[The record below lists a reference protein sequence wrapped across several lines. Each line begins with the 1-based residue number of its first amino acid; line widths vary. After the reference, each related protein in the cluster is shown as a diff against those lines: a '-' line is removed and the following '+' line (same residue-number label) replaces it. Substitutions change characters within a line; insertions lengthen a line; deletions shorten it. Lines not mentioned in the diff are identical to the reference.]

1 MTGDE
6 QALETAGQAAELTA
20 RATELRV
27 RAVEGSLVVKAVLGD
42 GSFEVRMLPE
52 REELDEPEEPVEPSH
67 PTSELA
73 PAAPVSSSQL
83 AEDAQWLTSRV
94 LRVGAGLGGLVIFG
108 DLARDAFSEN
118 HATRILRAVFVVLVL
133 AAGSLLG
140 FAWAR
145 AAQASSTQ
153 QPDSLAAAQT
163 HYHWALVITALAGIA
178 LVIAA
183 IWSAV

>member
-6 QALETAGQAAELTA
+6 QALETAGQTAELTA

-27 RAVEGSLVVKAVLGD
+27 RAVEGSLVVKAVLAD

-52 REELDEPEEPVEPSH
+52 REEPEEPVEPSH